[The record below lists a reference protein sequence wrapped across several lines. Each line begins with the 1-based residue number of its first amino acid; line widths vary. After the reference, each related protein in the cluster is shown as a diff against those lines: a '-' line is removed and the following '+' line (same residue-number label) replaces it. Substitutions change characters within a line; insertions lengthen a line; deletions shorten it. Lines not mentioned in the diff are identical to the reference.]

1 MIDLEGFLGIHL
13 AKYPYFTIVG
23 SDVKKGELA
32 MALLKRESR
41 SYFYVIEKKLIWII
55 YKFPTTLL

>member
-41 SYFYVIEKKLIWII
+41 SYFYVIEKKLI
-55 YKFPTTLL
+55 